1 MLSFMSGHHCGLDRK
16 HSCIN
21 DTYKAVKRKKKGKR
35 MAKSLA
41 KAVMSRNVVRIELR
55 EVFNSTPGDGRHLK
69 TISIVFT
76 LRIGRCKSEKDTDRI
91 FLG

>member
-1 MLSFMSGHHCGLDRK
+1 
-16 HSCIN
+16 
-21 DTYKAVKRKKKGKR
+21 

-76 LRIGRCKSEKDTDRI
+76 LRIGRCKSEKDRQDFFGIMGIHYGQVLHKEPEKLFR
-91 FLG
+91 FKLKY

>member
-1 MLSFMSGHHCGLDRK
+1 
-16 HSCIN
+16 
-21 DTYKAVKRKKKGKR
+21 

-41 KAVMSRNVVRIELR
+41 KVVMSRNVVRIELR